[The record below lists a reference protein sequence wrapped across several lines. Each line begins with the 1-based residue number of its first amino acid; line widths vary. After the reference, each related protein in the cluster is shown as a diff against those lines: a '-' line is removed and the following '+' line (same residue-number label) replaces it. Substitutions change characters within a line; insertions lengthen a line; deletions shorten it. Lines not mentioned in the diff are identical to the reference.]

1 MGVKS
6 VENMDRLYWLG
17 RYSERVYTTLKLYG
31 VRFDSMLE
39 EGTEG
44 YDEFCRSLE
53 IPNIYTSAEDFR
65 QKYPFGQD
73 DPNSIYS
80 NLRRAYDNAIELRE
94 EIGSETLAYIQLAVY
109 GLNKAALS
117 ESPMIEFQNI
127 LDDILA
133 FWGIVDDQIEDED
146 TRNIIKVGKR
156 VERIDLYARAK
167 LDKVCMVREVTRLS
181 GRIDR
186 CSLRYNKGV
195 LEHLEELVM
204 QDRLDY
210 AKIVRTVERILEE
223 DGQEH

>member
-80 NLRRAYDNAIELRE
+80 NLKRAYDNAIELRE

-109 GLNKAALS
+109 ELNKAAQS
-117 ESPMIEFQNI
+117 EAPMIEFQNI

-156 VERIDLYARAK
+156 VERIDLYARSKIDREA
-167 LDKVCMVREVTRLS
+167 MIREVTRLC

-186 CSLRYNKGV
+186 CSIHYNKEV
-195 LEHLEELVM
+195 LERLKELIAP
-204 QDRLDY
+204 QKLDY
-210 AKIVRTVERILEE
+210 LAIVREIEKILEV
-223 DGQEH
+223 